1 MAFKFQYNKTTIQ
14 ELKKQL
20 TLREKALPILK
31 NKETALRMEVKLR
44 QKKLV
49 DLKQEKEKIMKEVSA
64 HPGFWVEFPK
74 LLFVNNLKLEREI
87 IIGVKVPR
95 VGEVA
100 FSMADFD
107 WMQYP
112 AWLPAGMEMLKKA
125 TLLDMQLEVLEEQIH
140 LLDTARKKTTQKVNL
155 YEKVQIP
162 EMEQATIKIKRFL
175 EDKEN
180 IAVAG
185 QKIMKK
191 KKVQLG

>member
-191 KKVQLG
+191 KKVQSG

>member
-20 TLREKALPILK
+20 ALREKALPILK
-31 NKETALRMEVKLR
+31 NKETALRLEVKLR
-44 QKKLV
+44 QKRLV
-49 DLKQEKEKIMKEVSA
+49 DLKQEKAKIIKEVTA
-64 HPGFWVEFPK
+64 HPGLWAAFPK
-74 LLFVNNLKLEREI
+74 ILFVNNLKLERET

-95 VGEVA
+95 VRAVE

-112 AWLPAGMEMLKKA
+112 AWLPAAMEILKKA
-125 TLLDMQLEVLEEQIH
+125 TMLDMQLEVLEEQIH
-140 LLDTARKKTTQKVNL
+140 LLDIARKKTTQKVNL

-191 KKVQLG
+191 KKVQIG